1 MMCVGEAILFQPL
14 TLNLYLQA
22 EFWSV
27 SNILATPL
35 GPYNS
40 SPPHPPPPPRPFAKL
55 PAPAASSGGCFH
67 RAAKLV
73 LTSARA
79 YLGFPVGPAGWGGRR
94 IVEGCSPPGQQW
106 RPSVLE
112 WVSLHNLPVSE
123 LGPVGMKWEVERCSE
138 EGKTRASWP
147 FLEHLE
153 EFKSETE
160 IAVFALFLT
169 SQGGGVP
176 AGFRCSQKEGDWAPH
191 SREDHLTSKG
201 VSTFTGTP
209 LGGWVDFV
217 SNLATIISP
226 DIRSA

>member
-1 MMCVGEAILFQPL
+1 
-14 TLNLYLQA
+14 
-22 EFWSV
+22 
-27 SNILATPL
+27 
-35 GPYNS
+35 
-40 SPPHPPPPPRPFAKL
+40 
-55 PAPAASSGGCFH
+55 
-67 RAAKLV
+67 
-73 LTSARA
+73 
-79 YLGFPVGPAGWGGRR
+79 
-94 IVEGCSPPGQQW
+94 
-106 RPSVLE
+106 
-112 WVSLHNLPVSE
+112 
-123 LGPVGMKWEVERCSE
+123 MKWEVERCSE